1 MGGVWFDALNPLASP
16 IVWRQRFPVRV
27 ARQLVT
33 SNNRHGA
40 ITISDLELTG
50 MIAHKDILAQ
60 LRDVAERTVWI
71 ASDNRAAVAWSA
83 KGSATSMAARAYLLR
98 HNALHQ
104 RQHRYISRHRYIPGP
119 VNVMA
124 DDASELL
131 VHADPATR
139 DQCRTDWRVIQET
152 TAQRVS
158 TQRAASGAT
167 AWALWEAF
175 CASLRLD
182 PLAIGN
188 RDPIP
193 LLQLYAQRY
202 RDGTIAAG
210 RHPVRA
216 RTVDDAVRAV
226 GQTYAGMGAPDPR
239 LDRHGQLDLRLAALY
254 RAWKRMDDP
263 PTRVKPLSLAVV
275 AHVWATA
282 HRDATP
288 RALATA
294 ECLVIG
300 FYFLLRPGEYLGTPR
315 GTQFLLRNV
324 KFWIGSR
331 ALSPSA
337 CREDELLAT
346 TFAALTFNVKRTAS
360 AMKPSGMAGRA
371 TSPLPGPFRHRPCH
385 RPAPCFCGL
394 GSTRNLKTDKN

>member
-1 MGGVWFDALNPLASP
+1 M
-16 IVWRQRFPVRV
+16 
-27 ARQLVT
+27 
-33 SNNRHGA
+33 
-40 ITISDLELTG
+40 
-50 MIAHKDILAQ
+50 
-60 LRDVAERTVWI
+60 
-71 ASDNRAAVAWSA
+71 
-83 KGSATSMAARAYLLR
+83 
-98 HNALHQ
+98 
-104 RQHRYISRHRYIPGP
+104 
-119 VNVMA
+119 
-124 DDASELL
+124 
-131 VHADPATR
+131 HADPATR

-182 PLAIGN
+182 PLTIGH

-202 RDGTIAAG
+202 RDGTVAAG

-216 RTVDDAVRAV
+216 RTVEDAVRAV

-254 RAWKRMDDP
+254 HAWKRMDDP
-263 PTRVKPLSLAVV
+263 PTRVKPLPLAVV

-315 GTQFLLRNV
+315 GTQFLLRDV

-337 CREDELLAT
+337 CRDDELLAA
-346 TFAALTFNVKRTAS
+346 TFVALTFNRQKNGVRNETVGHGRSGHPHLCPVHSAATRVIALRRDGATADTPLNAVRPS
-360 AMKPSGMAGRA
+360 AAAPFVYI
-371 TSPLPGPFRHRPCH
+371 SPPDVTARIRNALLLHPD
-385 RPAPCFCGL
+385 PAYTTNDVSVR
-394 GSTRNLKTDKN
+394 STRAGGAMALLCAGIDSDRIRLLGRWRSDEMYRYLHVQAQPVMTGLSAAMLRGGSFRLTPGG